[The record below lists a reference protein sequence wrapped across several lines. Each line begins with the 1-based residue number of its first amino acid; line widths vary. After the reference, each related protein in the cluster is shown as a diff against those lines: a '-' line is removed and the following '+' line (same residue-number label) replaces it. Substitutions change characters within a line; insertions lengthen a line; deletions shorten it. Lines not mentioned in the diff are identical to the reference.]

1 MIRAFRSRMPQ
12 LSVTILLML
21 PSPVAAQVC
30 GSLPG
35 ASDHVIAHRAV
46 FTEERYADA
55 RAALEI
61 KELDRHASVRLVPD
75 TATCERIMAR
85 EVAMMG
91 TPGIPD
97 SETYAIYQ
105 YGAYFAIEYCVPRSK
120 DRSIRIHGWQRLRV
134 YAADSYE
141 LVGTMNLPW
150 DAEPRNRRDDGS
162 PWPCSG

>member
-1 MIRAFRSRMPQ
+1 
-12 LSVTILLML
+12 ML
-21 PSPVAAQVC
+21 QSPVSAQIC
-30 GSLPG
+30 GSLPE

-46 FTEERYADA
+46 FTEERYADE

-61 KELDRHASVRLVPD
+61 RELGPRDSVRLVPD

-105 YGAYFAIEYCVPRSK
+105 YGAYFAIEYCVPRIK
-120 DRSIRIHGWQRLRV
+120 DSRIRIHGWQRLRI
-134 YAADSYE
+134 YAADGYE
-141 LVGTMNLPW
+141 PVGTINLPW
-150 DAEPRNRRDDGS
+150 DAEPRSRRDVGS